1 MGDVL
6 NAILEL
12 VQNLNRKSR
21 YKELVRIPN
30 ALPGVLALYNEICFN
45 SLGDRT
51 GVIFRSQRSGA
62 RKEDIHSS
70 GAFLTSFIP
79 FIFLLWDLNPTVC
92 WTYLPLFPRE
102 RADGIKISSVLIS
115 LNTNLE
121 LHQQGPQFSCPSCS
135 ASALLRLWAFVC
147 YTAMDSKS
155 DDHPGN
161 IYGADCDPAYAPSDG
176 RH

>member
-12 VQNLNRKSR
+12 VQNSNRKSR

-51 GVIFRSQRSGA
+51 GVISGSQRSGA

-79 FIFLLWDLNPTVC
+79 FIFLLWGLNPTVC
-92 WTYLPLFPRE
+92 
-102 RADGIKISSVLIS
+102 
-115 LNTNLE
+115 
-121 LHQQGPQFSCPSCS
+121 
-135 ASALLRLWAFVC
+135 
-147 YTAMDSKS
+147 
-155 DDHPGN
+155 
-161 IYGADCDPAYAPSDG
+161 
-176 RH
+176 

>member
-12 VQNLNRKSR
+12 VQNSNRKSR

-79 FIFLLWDLNPTVC
+79 FIFLLWDLNLTVC
-92 WTYLPLFPRE
+92 
-102 RADGIKISSVLIS
+102 
-115 LNTNLE
+115 
-121 LHQQGPQFSCPSCS
+121 
-135 ASALLRLWAFVC
+135 
-147 YTAMDSKS
+147 
-155 DDHPGN
+155 
-161 IYGADCDPAYAPSDG
+161 
-176 RH
+176 